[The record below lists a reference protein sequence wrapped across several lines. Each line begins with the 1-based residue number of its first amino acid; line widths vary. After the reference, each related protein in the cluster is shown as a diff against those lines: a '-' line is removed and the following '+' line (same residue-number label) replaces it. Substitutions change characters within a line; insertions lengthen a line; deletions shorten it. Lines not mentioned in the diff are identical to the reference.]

1 MGKLSLQAMIEA
13 AVFAAF
19 ALLLDLLPSIEVTHV
34 ISLSFAM
41 LPVFVV
47 AFRWGFKASVASGFI
62 WSLLQIVTGDAND
75 ILNPIQGIMEY
86 PVAFSF
92 IGFAGLFRPLIERSC
107 RHAKRGTMTFW
118 ICLSVLAGS
127 FARYFWHFVAGV
139 FFWGSYA
146 PKGQSAFLYSF
157 ITNGVT
163 MIGNGILCAA
173 VAAIL
178 FNVAPQLLTKYRNQ
192 HRHAA

>member
-1 MGKLSLQAMIEA
+1 
-13 AVFAAF
+13 
-19 ALLLDLLPSIEVTHV
+19 
-34 ISLSFAM
+34 
-41 LPVFVV
+41 
-47 AFRWGFKASVASGFI
+47 
-62 WSLLQIVTGDAND
+62 
-75 ILNPIQGIMEY
+75 
-86 PVAFSF
+86 
-92 IGFAGLFRPLIERSC
+92 
-107 RHAKRGTMTFW
+107 MTFW

-178 FNVAPQLLTKYRNQ
+178 FNAAPQLLTKYRNQ

>member
-75 ILNPIQGIMEY
+75 ILNPLQGIMEY

-178 FNVAPQLLTKYRNQ
+178 FNAAPQLLTKYRNQ

>member
-127 FARYFWHFVAGV
+127 FARYFWHFLAGV

-178 FNVAPQLLTKYRNQ
+178 FNAAPQLLTKYRNQ

>member
-146 PKGQSAFLYSF
+146 PKGQSEFLYSF

-178 FNVAPQLLTKYRNQ
+178 FNAAPQLLTKYRNQ

>member
-178 FNVAPQLLTKYRNQ
+178 FNAAPQLLTKYRNQ
-192 HRHAA
+192 HGHAA

>member
-19 ALLLDLLPSIEVTHV
+19 ALLLDMLPSIEVTHV

-178 FNVAPQLLTKYRNQ
+178 FNAAPQLLTKYRNQ

>member
-107 RHAKRGTMTFW
+107 RHAKRGTMTSW

-178 FNVAPQLLTKYRNQ
+178 FNAAPQLLTKYRNQ